1 MRLPKQIG
9 CYQRPPVPLDG
20 HPQNQPLWQY
30 GASNHRPEGTLTQDQ
45 RPVDS
50 KKVHGLPGT
59 PHNTTWPISKNPS
72 TLATTDQSAWL
83 NKWNQRTTWQDQTL
97 WIQGMLKA
105 ESQCHKLHTQP
116 YGWMTSITQMIQS
129 IKYWQYSWKQAK
141 GQPYHARILYRL
153 HKALPLLPNLENM
166 PQVDIQEY
174 LQKHKEQLH
183 QQIGDLDR
191 WQTWLK
197 EWPKHRPKCEAL
209 QLKNT

>member
-1 MRLPKQIG
+1 MQIPKQLG
-9 CYQRPPVPLDG
+9 WHWRPLVPLDG
-20 HPQNQPLWQY
+20 HPK
-30 GASNHRPEGTLTQDQ
+30 TLLFGNTALAITGPKACWLKTKDPQTAKKYVDYLELHIIQHDLLANTQVLSQQLTRAHD
-45 RPVDS
+45 
-50 KKVHGLPGT
+50 LT
-59 PHNTTWPISKNPS
+59 
-72 TLATTDQSAWL
+72 
-83 NKWNQRTTWQDQTL
+83 NKIREQLDKINTL

-105 ESQCHKLHTQP
+105 KRQCHKLHTGL
-116 YGWMTSITQMIQS
+116 YSWMPSITQLIQS